1 MNISVTLEELRL
13 ITHALGAS
21 EDEWIEEIIRVA
33 NAEDWA
39 EEQICSR
46 IIEDIR
52 NLKYRLLDTYNKG

>member
-1 MNISVTLEELRL
+1 MNISVTLEELQL

-21 EDEWIEEIIRVA
+21 EDEWIKEIIRVA

-52 NLKYRLLDTYNKG
+52 NLKYRLLDAYKG

>member
-1 MNISVTLEELRL
+1 MNISVTLEELQL

-21 EDEWIEEIIRVA
+21 EDEWIEEIIRAA

-52 NLKYRLLDTYNKG
+52 NLKYRLLDAYKG